1 MPHSHSKHINKATQ
15 VDFLGY
21 LCYNKIILIIKV
33 DKCYL
38 MIPYNKKLV
47 SNAKSLRKNMTPEEK
62 RLWYDFLKRLPLNV
76 RRQHN
81 IGNYI
86 VDFYIA
92 SKKVVIEIDGIQHTA
107 LENKAADTERDQ
119 TLALWGITVLRYSNI
134 SIHQN
139 FNDVVADI
147 LKNLNLEF
155 SDLKQI
161 KKHLIRQPSAAPSP
175 AGEGGPRQ
183 WWMRSPVF
191 KKTYKK
197 TAILHI

>member
-1 MPHSHSKHINKATQ
+1 MPHCHSKHINKATQ

-161 KKHLIRQPSAAPSP
+161 KKHLIRQPSAATFSRWRRLLLYLPLLKVSSKF
-175 AGEGGPRQ
+175 Q
-183 WWMRSPVF
+183 SQ
-191 KKTYKK
+191 
-197 TAILHI
+197 